1 MPVVA
6 LALLTAPGAA
16 VGALAPVGP
25 FAPAAPLAS
34 AGPAGGGGGVAAVPI
49 AVLAAAVLHAVWNA
63 LAHRIR
69 DKLVGFALINLAYTA
84 CAVVLVALNP
94 LPAAAAWPF
103 LIASVVLQV
112 TSQLL
117 LLRAYQLG
125 DFGQMYP
132 IARGSAPLLV
142 AVLSVT
148 VLGQGL
154 GGGEL
159 LGVVVISCGLIGL
172 AFAQG
177 IPGRAQLPALAAAAG
192 TGVMIAGYTVLD
204 GSGVRHAGTV
214 GGYIAWLFLLQGPSL
229 ALVARLRR
237 GPGLLTGLDGSVVRV
252 GIVGG
257 VLSLT
262 AYGLVVWAQS
272 RGNLATIAALRETSI
287 VIAALMATV
296 VFRERLGRLR
306 MTASA
311 TVLAGIA
318 VLELARP

>member
-1 MPVVA
+1 MPA
-6 LALLTAPGAA
+6 I
-16 VGALAPVGP
+16 
-25 FAPAAPLAS
+25 AS
-34 AGPAGGGGGVAAVPI
+34 ALPSGGSAAAVPV
-49 AVLAAAVLHAVWNA
+49 AVLTAAVLHAVWNG

-69 DKLVGFALINLAYTA
+69 DKLVGFALINLTYTA

-94 LPAAAAWPF
+94 LPAAGAWPY
-103 LIASVVLQV
+103 LLASVAMQV
-112 TSQLL
+112 SSQLL
-117 LLRAYQLG
+117 LLRAYRLG

-148 VLGQGL
+148 VLGQAL

-159 LGVVVISCGLIGL
+159 VGVLVISCGLIGL
-172 AFAQG
+172 AFARG
-177 IPGRAQLPALAAAAG
+177 IPGRAQLPALTAAAG
-192 TGVMIAGYTVLD
+192 TGVMIASYTVLD

-214 GGYIAWLFLLQGPSL
+214 GGYVAWLFLLQGPCL
-229 ALVARLRR
+229 ALIAGIRR
-237 GPGLLTGLDGSVVRV
+237 GRGLLVGAGPVVPV

-257 VLSLT
+257 ALSLT

-272 RGNLATIAALRETSI
+272 RGSLAAVAALRETSI
-287 VIAALMATV
+287 VIAALIATV

-306 MTASA
+306 MAASA

>member
-1 MPVVA
+1 M
-6 LALLTAPGAA
+6 T
-16 VGALAPVGP
+16 
-25 FAPAAPLAS
+25 
-34 AGPAGGGGGVAAVPI
+34 AAVPV
-49 AVLAAAVLHAVWNA
+49 AVLTAAVLHAVWNG
-63 LAHRIR
+63 LAHRIE

-94 LPAAAAWPF
+94 LPEAAAWPY
-103 LIASVVLQV
+103 LLASVAMQV

-148 VLGQGL
+148 VLGEAL

-159 LGVVVISCGLIGL
+159 LGVAVISCGLVGL
-172 AFAQG
+172 AFARG
-177 IPGRAQLPALAAAAG
+177 IPGRAQLPALGAALG
-192 TGVMIAGYTVLD
+192 TGVTIAAYTVAD
-204 GSGVRHAGTV
+204 GAGVRHAGTV
-214 GGYIAWLFLLQGPSL
+214 GGYVAWLFVLQGPVL
-229 ALVARLRR
+229 ALIAWARR
-237 GPGLLTGLDGSVVRV
+237 GRSLLAGAGPAVPFGLL
-252 GIVGG
+252 GG

-287 VIAALMATV
+287 VIAALIATV

-306 MTASA
+306 MAASA
-311 TVLAGIA
+311 AVLAGIA
-318 VLELARP
+318 VLELAHP

>member
-1 MPVVA
+1 MSVTVPVV
-6 LALLTAPGAA
+6 
-16 VGALAPVGP
+16 
-25 FAPAAPLAS
+25 
-34 AGPAGGGGGVAAVPI
+34 
-49 AVLAAAVLHAVWNA
+49 VLAAAVLHAVWNG
-63 LAHRIR
+63 LAHRIK

-94 LPAAAAWPF
+94 IPAAAAWPY
-103 LIASVVLQV
+103 LIASVVMQV
-112 TSQLL
+112 TSQVL

-148 VLGQGL
+148 VLGEAL
-154 GGGEL
+154 GGGEV
-159 LGVVVISCGLIGL
+159 LGVAVICCGLIGL
-172 AFAQG
+172 ALAQG
-177 IPGRAQLPALAAAAG
+177 IPGRAQLPALGAAAG
-192 TGVMIAGYTVLD
+192 TGVMIAAYTVLD
-204 GSGVRHAGTV
+204 GGGVRHAGTV
-214 GGYIAWLFLLQGPSL
+214 GGYVAWLFLLQGPAL
-229 ALVARLRR
+229 ALIAWARR
-237 GPGLLTGLDGSVVRV
+237 GRSLLVGAGAAVPFGLL
-252 GIVGG
+252 GG

-272 RGNLATIAALRETSI
+272 RGSLATIAALRETSI
-287 VIAALMATV
+287 VIAALIATV

-306 MTASA
+306 MAASA

>member
-1 MPVVA
+1 MPA
-6 LALLTAPGAA
+6 LAL
-16 VGALAPVGP
+16 ALPSGG
-25 FAPAAPLAS
+25 S
-34 AGPAGGGGGVAAVPI
+34 AAAVPV
-49 AVLAAAVLHAVWNA
+49 AVLAAAVLHAVWNG
-63 LAHRIR
+63 LAHRIP

-94 LPAAAAWPF
+94 LPAAAAWPY
-103 LIASVVLQV
+103 LIASVVMQV
-112 TSQLL
+112 ASQLL

-142 AVLSVT
+142 ALLSVT
-148 VLGQGL
+148 LLGQGL

-159 LGVVVISCGLIGL
+159 LGVLVISCGLIGL
-172 AFAQG
+172 ALAKG
-177 IPGRAQLPALAAAAG
+177 IPGRAQLPALGAAAG
-192 TGVMIAGYTVLD
+192 TGVMIASYTVLD

-214 GGYIAWLFLLQGPSL
+214 GGYVAWLFLLQGPSL
-229 ALVARLRR
+229 ALIAWVRR
-237 GPGLLTGLDGSVVRV
+237 GRGLFVGVGRVVPV

-287 VIAALMATV
+287 VIAALIATV

-311 TVLAGIA
+311 AVLAGIA
-318 VLELARP
+318 VLEFARP

>member
-1 MPVVA
+1 MPEIAFA
-6 LALLTAPGAA
+6 LP
-16 VGALAPVGP
+16 
-25 FAPAAPLAS
+25 S
-34 AGPAGGGGGVAAVPI
+34 GGSSAAVPV
-49 AVLAAAVLHAVWNA
+49 AVLAAAVLHAVWNG
-63 LAHRIR
+63 LAHRIQ

-94 LPAAAAWPF
+94 VPAAAAWPY
-103 LIASVVLQV
+103 LLASVVLQV
-112 TSQLL
+112 VSQLL

-159 LGVVVISCGLIGL
+159 LGVLVISCGLIGL
-172 AFAQG
+172 AFAKG
-177 IPGRAQLPALAAAAG
+177 IPGRAQLPALGAAAG
-192 TGVMIAGYTVLD
+192 TGVMIASYTVLD
-204 GSGVRHAGTV
+204 GSGVRQAGTV
-214 GGYIAWLFLLQGPSL
+214 GGYVAWLFLLQGPSL
-229 ALVARLRR
+229 ALIAWVRR
-237 GPGLLTGLDGSVVRV
+237 GRGLFAGVGPVVPV
-252 GIVGG
+252 GIAGG

-272 RGNLATIAALRETSI
+272 RGSLAAVAALRETSI
-287 VIAALMATV
+287 VIAALIATV

>member
-1 MPVVA
+1 MPETA
-6 LALLTAPGAA
+6 LALPGGGAA
-16 VGALAPVGP
+16 ASVPV
-25 FAPAAPLAS
+25 
-34 AGPAGGGGGVAAVPI
+34 
-49 AVLAAAVLHAVWNA
+49 AVLAAAVLHAVWNG
-63 LAHRIR
+63 LAHRIQ

-84 CAVVLVALNP
+84 CALVLVALNP
-94 LPAAAAWPF
+94 LPAAESWPF
-103 LIASVVLQV
+103 LLASVTMQV
-112 TSQLL
+112 TSQVL

-142 AVLSVT
+142 ALLSVT

-159 LGVVVISCGLIGL
+159 LGVLVISCGLIGL
-172 AFAQG
+172 AFAKG
-177 IPGRAQLPALAAAAG
+177 IPGRAQLPALGAAAG
-192 TGVMIAGYTVLD
+192 TGVMIAAYTVSD

-214 GGYIAWLFLLQGPSL
+214 GGYVAWLFLLQGPVL
-229 ALVARLRR
+229 ALIAWMRR
-237 GPGLLTGLDGSVVRV
+237 GRSLLAGCRGSVVPV

-287 VIAALMATV
+287 VIAAVIATV

-311 TVLAGIA
+311 TVLAGIV

>member
-1 MPVVA
+1 MSE
-6 LALLTAPGAA
+6 LG
-16 VGALAPVGP
+16 
-25 FAPAAPLAS
+25 S
-34 AGPAGGGGGVAAVPI
+34 AVPV
-49 AVLAAAVLHAVWNA
+49 AVLTAAVLHAVWNG
-63 LAHRIR
+63 LAHRIP
-69 DKLVGFALINLAYTA
+69 DKLVGFTLINLTYTA
-84 CAVVLVALNP
+84 CALVLVAVNP
-94 LPAAAAWPF
+94 LPAAAAWPY
-103 LIASVVLQV
+103 LLASTVVQTISTV
-112 TSQLL
+112 L

-148 VLGQGL
+148 VLGQHL
-154 GGGEL
+154 GTGEL
-159 LGVVVISCGLIGL
+159 VGVVVISCGLIGL
-172 AFAQG
+172 AFSQG

-214 GGYIAWLFLLQGPSL
+214 GGYVAWLFLLQGPT
-229 ALVARLRR
+229 LVLVVWARR
-237 GPGLLTGLDGSVVRV
+237 GRTLLAGAGRV
-252 GIVGG
+252 LPLGIAGG

-272 RGNLATIAALRETSI
+272 RGSLATVAALRETSI
-287 VIAALMATV
+287 VIAALIATV

-306 MTASA
+306 LTAA
-311 TVLAGIA
+311 LTVLGGIA

>member
-1 MPVVA
+1 MSE
-6 LALLTAPGAA
+6 LG
-16 VGALAPVGP
+16 
-25 FAPAAPLAS
+25 S
-34 AGPAGGGGGVAAVPI
+34 AVPV
-49 AVLAAAVLHAVWNA
+49 AVLTAAVLHAVWNG
-63 LAHRIR
+63 LAHRIP
-69 DKLVGFALINLAYTA
+69 DKLVGFTLINLTYTA
-84 CAVVLVALNP
+84 CALVLVAVNP
-94 LPAAAAWPF
+94 LPAAAAWPY
-103 LIASVVLQV
+103 LLASTVVQTISTV
-112 TSQLL
+112 L

-148 VLGQGL
+148 VLGQHL
-154 GGGEL
+154 GAGEL
-159 LGVVVISCGLIGL
+159 VGVVVISCGLIGL
-172 AFAQG
+172 AFSQG

-214 GGYIAWLFLLQGPSL
+214 GGYVAWLFLLQGPTL
-229 ALVARLRR
+229 ALVVWARR
-237 GPGLLTGLDGSVVRV
+237 GRTLLAGAGRV
-252 GIVGG
+252 LPLGIAGG

-272 RGNLATIAALRETSI
+272 RGSLATVAALRETSI
-287 VIAALMATV
+287 VIAALIAAV

-306 MTASA
+306 LTAA
-311 TVLAGIA
+311 LTVLGGIA

>member
-1 MPVVA
+1 MPA
-6 LALLTAPGAA
+6 IAMPAG
-16 VGALAPVGP
+16 PVM
-25 FAPAAPLAS
+25 LSAS
-34 AGPAGGGGGVAAVPI
+34 AGPAAAVPVV
-49 AVLAAAVLHAVWNA
+49 VLAAAVLHAVWNA
-63 LAHRIR
+63 LAHRIQ
-69 DKLVGFALINLAYTA
+69 DKLVGFTLINLAYTA
-84 CAVVLVALNP
+84 CAVVLVVLNP
-94 LPAAAAWPF
+94 VPAAGAWPY
-103 LIASVVLQV
+103 LIVSVVTEV
-112 TSQLL
+112 TSQVL

-132 IARGSAPLLV
+132 IARGAAPLLV

-154 GGGEL
+154 GAGEL
-159 LGVVVISCGLIGL
+159 LGVLVISCGLLGL
-172 AFAQG
+172 AFAKG
-177 IPGRAQLPALAAAAG
+177 IPGRAQLPALGAAAG
-192 TGVMIAGYTVLD
+192 TGVMIAAYTVLD

-214 GGYIAWLFLLQGPSL
+214 GGYVAWLFLLQGPC
-229 ALVARLRR
+229 LVLIVWLRR
-237 GPGLLTGLDGSVVRV
+237 GRALFAGVGGSVVPL
-252 GIVGG
+252 GIAGG

-287 VIAALMATV
+287 VIAALIATV

>member
-1 MPVVA
+1 MPAIA
-6 LALLTAPGAA
+6 LALPSG
-16 VGALAPVGP
+16 G
-25 FAPAAPLAS
+25 S
-34 AGPAGGGGGVAAVPI
+34 AAAVPV
-49 AVLAAAVLHAVWNA
+49 AVLTAAVLHAVWNG
-63 LAHRIR
+63 LAHRIQ
-69 DKLVGFALINLAYTA
+69 DKLAGFALINLAYTV

-94 LPAAAAWPF
+94 LPAAAAWPY
-103 LIASVVLQV
+103 LLASVVLQV
-112 TSQLL
+112 ASQIL

-159 LGVVVISCGLIGL
+159 LGVLVISCGLIGL
-172 AFAQG
+172 ALAKG
-177 IPGRAQLPALAAAAG
+177 IPGRAQLPALGAAAG
-192 TGVMIAGYTVLD
+192 TGVMIASYTVLD

-214 GGYIAWLFLLQGPSL
+214 GGYVAWLFLLQGPSL
-229 ALVARLRR
+229 ALIAWARR
-237 GPGLLTGLDGSVVRV
+237 GRGLFVGVGPVVPV

-272 RGNLATIAALRETSI
+272 RGSLAAVAALRETSI
-287 VIAALMATV
+287 VIAALIATV

-318 VLELARP
+318 VLEFARP

>member
-1 MPVVA
+1 MPA
-6 LALLTAPGAA
+6 I
-16 VGALAPVGP
+16 
-25 FAPAAPLAS
+25 AS
-34 AGPAGGGGGVAAVPI
+34 ALPSGGSAAAVPV
-49 AVLAAAVLHAVWNA
+49 AVLTAAVLHAVWNG

-69 DKLVGFALINLAYTA
+69 DKLVGFALINLTYTA

-94 LPAAAAWPF
+94 LPAAGAWPY
-103 LIASVVLQV
+103 LLASVAMQV
-112 TSQLL
+112 SSQLL

-148 VLGQGL
+148 VLGQAL

-159 LGVVVISCGLIGL
+159 LGVLVISCGLIGL
-172 AFAQG
+172 AFARG
-177 IPGRAQLPALAAAAG
+177 IPGRAQLPALTAAAG
-192 TGVMIAGYTVLD
+192 TGVMIASYTVLD

-214 GGYIAWLFLLQGPSL
+214 GGYVAWLFLLQGPCL
-229 ALVARLRR
+229 ALIARIRR
-237 GPGLLTGLDGSVVRV
+237 GRGLLVGAGPVVPV

-272 RGNLATIAALRETSI
+272 RGSLAAVAALRETSI
-287 VIAALMATV
+287 VIAALIATV

>member
-1 MPVVA
+1 MSA
-6 LALLTAPGAA
+6 LAVPSPGGT
-16 VGALAPVGP
+16 V
-25 FAPAAPLAS
+25 
-34 AGPAGGGGGVAAVPI
+34 AVP
-49 AVLAAAVLHAVWNA
+49 AVVLVAAVLHAVWNG
-63 LAHRIR
+63 LAHRIQ
-69 DKLVGFALINLAYTA
+69 DKLVGFALINLTYTA

-94 LPAAAAWPF
+94 LPAAAAWPY
-103 LIASVVLQV
+103 LIASVVMQV
-112 TSQLL
+112 TSQIL

-142 AVLSVT
+142 ALLSVA
-148 VLGQGL
+148 VLGQSL
-154 GGGEL
+154 AAGEL
-159 LGVVVISCGLIGL
+159 LGVAVISCGLIGL
-172 AFAQG
+172 ALAKG
-177 IPGRAQLPALAAAAG
+177 IPGRAQLPALGAAAG

-214 GGYIAWLFLLQGPSL
+214 GGYVAWLFLLQGPVL
-229 ALVARLRR
+229 ALIAWVRR
-237 GPGLLTGLDGSVVRV
+237 GRGLATGLRPVAGV

-272 RGNLATIAALRETSI
+272 RGSLATVAALRETSI
-287 VIAALMATV
+287 VIAALIATV

-311 TVLAGIA
+311 AVLAGIA
-318 VLELARP
+318 VLELAHP

>member
-1 MPVVA
+1 MSE
-6 LALLTAPGAA
+6 
-16 VGALAPVGP
+16 VG
-25 FAPAAPLAS
+25 S
-34 AGPAGGGGGVAAVPI
+34 AVPLV
-49 AVLAAAVLHAVWNA
+49 VLAAAVLHAVWNG
-63 LAHRIR
+63 LAHRIP
-69 DKLVGFALINLAYTA
+69 DKMVGFALINLTYTA
-84 CAVVLVALNP
+84 CALVLVVVNP
-94 LPAAAAWPF
+94 LPAAAAWPY
-103 LIASVVLQV
+103 LLASTVVQTLSTV
-112 TSQLL
+112 L

-142 AVLSVT
+142 ALLSV
-148 VLGQGL
+148 VLLGQHPGA
-154 GGGEL
+154 GEL
-159 LGVVVISCGLIGL
+159 VGVVVISCGLIGL

-214 GGYIAWLFLLQGPSL
+214 GGYVAWLFLLQGP
-229 ALVARLRR
+229 ALVAVAWARR
-237 GPGLLTGLDGSVVRV
+237 GRTLLTGVRAVLPV
-252 GIVGG
+252 GVLGG

-272 RGNLATIAALRETSI
+272 RGDLATIAALRETSI
-287 VIAALMATV
+287 VIAALIATV

-306 MTASA
+306 LTAAA
-311 TVLAGIA
+311 TVLGGIA